1 MESEIL
7 RLVESQ
13 LGVSVRS
20 IAPLRAGLG
29 LRRFFRV
36 ATSGTPATLVARV
49 EAPEDDAGRPM
60 GAAPEPPLEPLR
72 GFLEA
77 AGLPV
82 PARLGGDDAAGI
94 TLLEDVGDTTLEDA
108 VAGADAARRVALYRA
123 VLEWIPRLQR
133 LRDPSGR
140 VPAFGR
146 RLDRALL
153 RYKGELF
160 ARWSLPAA
168 LGRAAREAETRAVQ
182 EAFEAIADL
191 LADAPL
197 RLAHRDLQSHNVHV
211 RTAAAGTPPRIALI
225 DLQGA
230 FLAAPEYDAV
240 ALLRDSY
247 VELPWPEVEQ
257 HLGALR
263 PALPDAPDPDAFRR
277 RFDLLTLARKGKD
290 HARFLYA
297 AHERR
302 DERWLAHAPA
312 TARALHAAAPRV
324 AGLDPRLAALADVVA
339 RLPEKP
345 CAP

>member
-1 MESEIL
+1 MESEIR

-20 IAPLRAGLG
+20 IAPIAAGLG

-36 ATSGTPATLVARV
+36 ATSGSPATLVARV
-49 EAPEDDAGRPM
+49 EAPEDAAGRPA
-60 GAAPEPPLEPLR
+60 GAAAEPPLEPLR
-72 GFLEA
+72 SFLEA

-94 TLLEDVGDTTLEDA
+94 ALLEDVGDATLADA
-108 VAGADAARRVALYRA
+108 VARADAPRRVALYRA
-123 VLEWIPRLQR
+123 VLESIPRLQR
-133 LRDPSGR
+133 LSDPTGR

-160 ARWSLPAA
+160 ARWSLPSA
-168 LGRAAREAETRAVQ
+168 LGRPASEDETRAVHA
-182 EAFEAIADL
+182 AFEAIADL
-191 LADAPL
+191 VADAPL

-211 RTAAAGTPPRIALI
+211 RDAPTGAPPRIALI

-230 FLAAPEYDAV
+230 FLAPPEYDAV

-247 VELPWPEVEQ
+247 VELPWPEVEG
-257 HLGALR
+257 HLDALR

-297 AHERR
+297 AHDRR
-302 DERWLAHAPA
+302 DDRWLAHVPA
-312 TARALHAAAPRV
+312 TARALRTAVPRI